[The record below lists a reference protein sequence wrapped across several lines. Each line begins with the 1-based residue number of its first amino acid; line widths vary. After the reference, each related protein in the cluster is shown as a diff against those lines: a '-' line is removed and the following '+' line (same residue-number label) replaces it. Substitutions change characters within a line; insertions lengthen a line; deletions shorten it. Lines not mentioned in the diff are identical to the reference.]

1 MSRYS
6 IGIDFGSLSARAV
19 IMDLSDGK
27 VISSAVSEYAHG
39 IITDRLPNGI
49 TLAVDWAVQIP
60 QDYLDS
66 LSESVREA
74 VKAAG
79 VSAAD
84 IAGIGLDVTAST
96 MLPVDENAAPLCE
109 DGRFSGD
116 PNSYIKVWKH
126 HAAQKYADLIEET
139 ARSSGSGLLD
149 PFGGHI
155 SGEHFLPKAMQ
166 IAMESPELYDSSFR
180 ILEVGDWLVWKL
192 TGKESRGYC
201 AASFKTYYSEKDG
214 DIPSSFFSSISPRL
228 EDLSDK
234 YPRNVLFPGDC
245 AGTLTEKG
253 ATLLGLV
260 PGIPVAAAG
269 VDAHT
274 TVYGC
279 GVSRPGQ
286 FLMIIGTSTCEMLL
300 SDTESHVEGISGV
313 VYDSI
318 FKDVYTYECGQS
330 GIGDMFGWFADN
342 QVPSSYRKEAENKGL
357 SVQQYL
363 TEKASSLKPGENGI
377 VALDWFNGV
386 RSTLMDFSLSGV
398 VAGLTT
404 ETTPE
409 EIYRALL
416 ESTAFGCRKII
427 ETLEAE
433 GVRIDTLIATGG
445 IPHKNPLMMQI
456 YADIMKRDVYIVD
469 RDQTGSVGSA
479 IMAAASAEG
488 GFSSLAGLTEKYA
501 MPFGTVYHPDG
512 ASSEVY
518 DGLYRIYC
526 DMYSFFGEKDSL
538 LHRLKDIRKGS
549 REID

>member
-6 IGIDFGSLSARAV
+6 IGIDFGTLSARAV
-19 IMDLSDGK
+19 VMDLSDGK

-39 IITDRLPNGI
+39 VITDNLPCGI
-49 TLAVDWAVQIP
+49 SLAVDWAVQIP

-66 LSESVREA
+66 LSESVRKA
-74 VKAAG
+74 VKEAG
-79 VSAAD
+79 VSPSD
-84 IAGIGLDVTAST
+84 IAGIGMDVTAST
-96 MLPVDENAAPLCE
+96 MLPVDSNADPLCE
-109 DGRFSGD
+109 DPKFSQD
-116 PNSYIKVWKH
+116 PNSYIKLWKH

-139 ARSSGSGLLD
+139 ARRSGSKLLD

-166 IAMESPELYDSSFR
+166 IAIESPELYDRSFR

-214 DIPSSFFSSISPRL
+214 DIPASFFSSISPSL
-228 EDLSDK
+228 ENLSDK

-245 AGTLTEKG
+245 AGTLTEEG
-253 ATLLGLV
+253 AELLGLV

-286 FLMIIGTSTCEMLL
+286 FLMIIGTSTCEMLI
-300 SDTESHVEGISGV
+300 SDTESRTEGISGV

-318 FKDVYTYECGQS
+318 FKDTYTYECGQS
-330 GIGDMFGWFADN
+330 GVGDMFGWFADN
-342 QVPSSYRKEAENKGL
+342 QVPERYKKDAEAKGL

-363 TEKASSLKPGENGI
+363 TEKASSLAVGENGI
-377 VALDWFNGV
+377 VALDWLNGV
-386 RSTLMDFSLSGV
+386 RSTLMDFSLSGAI
-398 VAGLTT
+398 AGLTT

-409 EIYRALL
+409 EIYKALL

-427 ETLEAE
+427 ETLESD
-433 GVRIDTLIATGG
+433 GVSIDTLIATGG
-445 IPHKNPLMMQI
+445 IPHKNPLLMQI
-456 YADIMKRDVYIVD
+456 YADVMKRDVYIVE

-479 IMAAASAEG
+479 IMAAAAASG
-488 GFSSLAGLTEKYA
+488 GFSVLADLTEKYA
-501 MPFGTVYHPDG
+501 MPFGAVYHPDKK
-512 ASSEVY
+512 SSEVY
-518 DGLYRIYC
+518 DQLYDIYC
-526 DMYSFFGEKDSL
+526 EMYSFFGEKNSL
-538 LHRLKDIRKGS
+538 MHRLKDIRKNS
-549 REID
+549 REN